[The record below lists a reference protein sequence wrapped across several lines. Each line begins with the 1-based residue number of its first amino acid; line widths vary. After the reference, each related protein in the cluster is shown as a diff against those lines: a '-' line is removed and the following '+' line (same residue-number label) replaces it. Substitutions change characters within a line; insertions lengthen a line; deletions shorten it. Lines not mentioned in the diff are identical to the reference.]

1 MAEAQRLRGK
11 SAIVTGA
18 ASGFGA
24 GIARRFV
31 EEGARV
37 AIVDK
42 NIASAEALA
51 AELGDSAMALACDVS
66 SARDVEAVRDATLAR
81 FGRIDILVN
90 NAAVPQSPTPLEEVE
105 EDVFDRLLAVNVK
118 ALYVASRAIVPV
130 MRAGGGGAI
139 VNIGSTGGVR
149 PRPNLTW
156 YNATKGFVL
165 TATKAM
171 AVELAPARIRVNAI
185 NPVAG
190 DTPMLAAFMGD
201 GAKINLDSFIASI
214 PLGRLC
220 QPSDIG
226 AAAAFLC
233 SDDGAFITGVA
244 LEVDGGRCV

>member
-1 MAEAQRLRGK
+1 MAEAQRLRGRN
-11 SAIVTGA
+11 AIVTGA

-37 AIVDK
+37 AIVDL
-42 NIASAEALA
+42 NGA
-51 AELGDSAMALACDVS
+51 AAKAVADELGEAAIAIACDIS
-66 SARDVEAVRDATLAR
+66 KLSDIEAARDATLAK

-90 NAAVPQSPTPLEEVE
+90 NAAMPQSPTPLDELSEEI
-105 EDVFDRLLAVNVK
+105 FDRLLAVNVK
-118 ALYVASRAIVPV
+118 AIYATSRAIVPV
-130 MRAGGGGAI
+130 MRAHGGAI
-139 VNIGSTGGVR
+139 INIGSTGGVR

-171 AVELAPARIRVNAI
+171 AIELAPVRIRVNAI

-190 DTPMLAAFMGD
+190 ETPMLATFMGD
-201 GAKINLDSFIASI
+201 GANLNLDAFIASI

-220 QPSDIG
+220 QPADIG
-226 AAAAFLC
+226 AAAAFLA

-244 LEVDGGRCV
+244 LEVDGGRCI

>member
-37 AIVDK
+37 AILDL
-42 NIASAEALA
+42 NIAAATALA
-51 AELGDSAMALACDVS
+51 DGLGEAAIAIACDVS
-66 SARDVEAVRDATLAR
+66 KFGELEAAREATLAK

-90 NAAVPQSPTPLEEVE
+90 NAAIPQAPTPLDELSEEI
-105 EDVFDRLLAVNVK
+105 FDRLLAVNVK
-118 ALYVASRAIVPV
+118 AIYATSRAMVPV
-130 MRAGGGGAI
+130 MRANGGAI
-139 VNIGSTGGVR
+139 INIGSTGGVR

-171 AVELAPARIRVNAI
+171 AIELAPARIRVNAI

-190 DTPMLAAFMGD
+190 ETPMLATFMGD
-201 GAKINLDSFIASI
+201 GANLNLDAFIASI

-220 QPSDIG
+220 QPADIG
-226 AAAAFLC
+226 AAAAFLA

-244 LEVDGGRCV
+244 LEVDGGRCI